1 METTKDSLLYAIEV
15 SESMLRRGTLRDT
28 LVAVRDSIR
37 ERMIA
42 YPLDNTGVLLYGIAG
57 HKHNCRVLLDLKPQD
72 SHGVKLLF
80 RLLEDES
87 FFAENIDPAAEN
99 TTSLGDVFFNAGV
112 MFEQEKAKSFRRL
125 VIVTD
130 NDEPHDPET
139 RLFEVAKIKSYDLV
153 QKNVTIVPVFVSYP
167 DHSFDVNKVWED
179 FYYTPKFYI
188 DSSNT
193 KLGPVNG
200 SPKDILAAIT
210 NQEVPRRPAFRNC
223 IQLGELRIDVRAYVL
238 YRRQQVSQKYDVSVD
253 GDKPVVAASHTN
265 YIVEESGREVEKE
278 EMTRAFNFGKARIV
292 VDQETL
298 DSLKNFGKPVIRIL
312 GFQKRDAVISSGHLS
327 HSLFIYPWDVLSKGS
342 VRAFI
347 ALWKSLLSKDKVAI
361 VQCVLRAN
369 STPCIGALYP
379 SPEIVSPDGHQTSP
393 PGLHLVTLPYMDDV
407 RDIPQNATHTSAEDS
422 LVDLT
427 GAVIDALTMPQG
439 YRPERYR
446 NPKLLWVSSIIEA
459 QALSR
464 EMPDVAIDG
473 TLPKYRSIET
483 RGGAAIRA
491 LNDVLIEEQPKEEKA
506 EPPAK
511 RVKHADISIELAQSM
526 AQNQSLDKLSVDQL
540 KRVTAQIGDLR
551 PQGRQK
557 KHLVQALMDFF
568 KGV

>member
-15 SESMLRRGTLRDT
+15 SKSMLTRGTLKDV
-28 LVAVRDSIR
+28 LAAVRDSVR

-42 YPLDNTGVLLYGIAG
+42 YPMDNTGVLLYGVSG
-57 HKHNCRVLLDLKPQD
+57 HKNNCKILLDLKPQN
-72 SHGVKLLF
+72 SRGIKLLF
-80 RLLEDES
+80 RLLEDET
-87 FFAENIDPAAEN
+87 FFEESVVPAAGN

-125 VIVTD
+125 VLVTD
-130 NDEPHDPET
+130 NDQPHDPET

-167 DHSFDVNKVWED
+167 DRRFEVSKMWED
-179 FYYTPKFYI
+179 FYYTPEFYI

-193 KLGPVNG
+193 KLEPING
-200 SPKDILAAIT
+200 SPKDILTAIS

-223 IQLGELRIDVRAYVL
+223 IQLGDLKIDVRAYVL
-238 YRRQQVSQKYDVSVD
+238 YKQQLPSQKYDVSVD
-253 GDKPVVAASHTN
+253 GDKPVVAVSRTH

-278 EMTRAFNFGKARIV
+278 DMTRAFKFGKSRIV

-298 DSLKNFGKPVIRIL
+298 DSLKDFGEPAIRIL
-312 GFQKRDAVISSGHLS
+312 GFQKRSEVVLAGHLS

-342 VRAFI
+342 IRAFI
-347 ALWKSLLSKDKVAI
+347 ALWRSLLNKDKVAI
-361 VQCVLRAN
+361 AQCILRTN
-369 STPCIGALYP
+369 SAPCIAALYP
-379 SPEIVSPDGHQTSP
+379 SPEVLSPDGHQTSP
-393 PGLHLVTLPYMDDV
+393 PGIYLVTLPYMDDI
-407 RDIPQNATHTSAEDS
+407 RDIPQNTIHLTAEEG
-422 LVDLT
+422 LVDLA
-427 GAVIDALTMPQG
+427 GAVVDKLTMPQG

-464 EMPDVAIDG
+464 EMPKGAVDG

-483 RGGAAIRA
+483 RSGAAIRA
-491 LNDVLIEEQPKEEKA
+491 LNEVLTKIPPKEEKA

-511 RVKHADISIELAQSM
+511 RVKHADISIEHAESLA
-526 AQNQSLDKLSVDQL
+526 ANQNLDKLTVDQL
-540 KRVTAQIGDLR
+540 KGLTAHAGVPE

-557 KHLVQALMDFF
+557 KHLVQALMEFF
-568 KGV
+568 KGM